1 MKKLLILMCFIFSLV
16 FTGCNNSE
24 VESSSYTD
32 EDTKTISTSNY
43 SEDSND
49 SDNNNLDS
57 DEDSNSEEYD
67 SDLNEDSDKD
77 YSDEDSNS
85 DSEYEDSYNHI
96 KTKDDELGDLAD
108 IVASQV
114 PSDFKVTYQY
124 ETSNMTGY
132 IFLTWMG
139 ASDVS
144 RSELNDIIESSGLK
158 DSMQDLANSTADE
171 LDSDVCIVFR
181 DMSNK
186 TLYSCYND

>member
-16 FTGCNNSE
+16 FTGCNNSK

-57 DEDSNSEEYD
+57 DEDSNPEESD
-67 SDLNEDSDKD
+67 SDLNEDSDK
-77 YSDEDSNS
+77 DSNS